1 MQCQC
6 NSKPVESDS
15 CRYTSLLESLNTIVC
30 GRVNP
35 SACSL
40 FWIPHRHVLS
50 MRGFRLRLP
59 QDNRNC
65 WPGQF
70 LFLGWGSWSLSHQ
83 EPITRSEQRSL
94 FGWDIVFT
102 DRVIFSFEF
111 PAKNICFLSGKFKV
125 QLAVDPIKLSESV
138 MGSHSSELST
148 LSYSLSQDKSLS
160 NSSLLSAMFIKV
172 GKSR

>member
-1 MQCQC
+1 MYFA
-6 NSKPVESDS
+6 E
-15 CRYTSLLESLNTIVC
+15 
-30 GRVNP
+30 GVNG
-35 SACSL
+35 
-40 FWIPHRHVLS
+40 V
-50 MRGFRLRLP
+50 
-59 QDNRNC
+59 N
-65 WPGQF
+65 
-70 LFLGWGSWSLSHQ
+70 Q

-125 QLAVDPIKLSESV
+125 QLAVDPIWRNALWIPTCNCSSSIYLEAVVFLLFVCRLAFVAGFCRFDFEHTLPLGTPRFPPSTTSESESTSSSSLLDSL
-138 MGSHSSELST
+138 SHSSELST

>member
-1 MQCQC
+1 M
-6 NSKPVESDS
+6 
-15 CRYTSLLESLNTIVC
+15 LVC
-30 GRVNP
+30 GQAVFLVPPPPP
-35 SACSL
+35 SLQFFSS
-40 FWIPHRHVLS
+40 FWICSTWRQKSNSPHRI
-50 MRGFRLRLP
+50 FRLLTRP
-59 QDNRNC
+59 PATQVS
-65 WPGQF
+65 F
-70 LFLGWGSWSLSHQ
+70 ISLHQ